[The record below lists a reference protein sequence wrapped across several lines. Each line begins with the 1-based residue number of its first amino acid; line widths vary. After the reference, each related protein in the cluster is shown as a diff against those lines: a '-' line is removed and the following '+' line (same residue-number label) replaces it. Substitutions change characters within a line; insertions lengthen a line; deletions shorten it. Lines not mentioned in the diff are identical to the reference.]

1 MRKRNND
8 HALLRDKCSDVKPK
22 MIELDRNIGH
32 KSAMSICQFFID
44 REEPTDLVDQVIHDT
59 EGIGDA
65 SVEWANR
72 MDKLFA
78 EDFSFEGA
86 IAL

>member
-1 MRKRNND
+1 
-8 HALLRDKCSDVKPK
+8 
-22 MIELDRNIGH
+22 
-32 KSAMSICQFFID
+32 MSICQFFID
-44 REEPTDLVDQVIHDT
+44 REEPADLVDQVIHDT

-65 SVEWANR
+65 SAEWANR